1 MFWSYSD
8 SFDLNNVNDEIYFKQ
23 IKNNINDFIGFDQFQ
38 KSATLSAFSLK
49 DIYIDKDKIYVS
61 YTEEIKDNCWNTSI
75 IHGNIN
81 YENII
86 FEKLFS
92 SKDCIITKGSN
103 QNGGRIVNFDENHI
117 FLLSVGDYRSRSLPQ
132 DKKSIN
138 GKILED

>member
-1 MFWSYSD
+1 M
-8 SFDLNNVNDEIYFKQ
+8 
-23 IKNNINDFIGFDQFQ
+23 IKIN
-38 KSATLSAFSLK
+38 
-49 DIYIDKDKIYVS
+49 YVS

-117 FLLSVGDYRSRSLPQ
+117 LLSVGDYRSRALPQ

-138 GKILED
+138 GKIIKINIIILIINRFNGPQKSTRIIF